1 MADDAARSNPDF
13 LVVGHLSKV
22 HGIRGE
28 LYVWSLTD
36 HPETTFRAGVTLHV
50 SDVQGDRPSDLFPDL
65 EVESVR
71 PYKQG
76 FLVKFVGLDDRT
88 EAERFRGR
96 YLLRPFEEAEELEE
110 GEVFY
115 HQLLGM
121 EVHTVEG
128 RELGVVQEVYEVG
141 RADLLEV
148 RGAAGVVHVPFVE
161 SMIREVDVEARRLVL
176 DPPDGL
182 LDQ

>member
-1 MADDAARSNPDF
+1 MADDRSMDPDF

-22 HGIRGE
+22 HGIKGE
-28 LYVWSLTD
+28 FYVWSLTD
-36 HPETTFRAGVTLHV
+36 HPDATFQPGVELEI
-50 SDVQGDRPSDLFPDL
+50 SDLEGERPSDFFPAL

-71 PYKQG
+71 PYKKG
-76 FLVKFVGLDDRT
+76 FLVKFVGLEDRT

-96 YLLRPFEEAEELEE
+96 YLLRRFEEAEELEE

-121 EVHTVEG
+121 ETETVDG
-128 RELGVVQEVYEVG
+128 RSLGTIQEVYELG
-141 RADLLEV
+141 HADLLEV
-148 RGAAGVVHVPFVE
+148 RGAKGVFHIPFVE
-161 SMIREVDVEARRLVL
+161 SMIREVDVEGRRLVL
-176 DPPDGL
+176 DPPEGL